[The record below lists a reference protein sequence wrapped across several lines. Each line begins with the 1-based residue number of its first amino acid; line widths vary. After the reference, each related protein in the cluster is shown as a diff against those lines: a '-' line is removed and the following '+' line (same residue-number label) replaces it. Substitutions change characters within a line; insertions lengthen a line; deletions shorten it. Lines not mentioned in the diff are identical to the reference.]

1 MNRKPVSKMDRQQH
15 GLSLEDLKGKQS
27 VRATFRLPQRV
38 IDLVSVIASQ
48 LGIKQKSL
56 FDQLIHDPA
65 VLKKIAE
72 EAMDHPKATGN
83 RVQKTYVISRSS
95 LITLDR
101 VARNRKVPRDFL
113 VEVSINRLLPIIAT
127 ELEKHEK
134 RKVLLKEMQDYLRQ
148 GRQLRRKTQ
157 HLLGKEDQLYEMID
171 QQVKICE
178 RNVSVIS
185 AIVTKGKQMED
196 W

>member
-1 MNRKPVSKMDRQQH
+1 MDRQQH